1 ADFQPCL
8 QRAQELGYAEANPT
22 NDIEGFDAARKMAIL
37 ASIAYNAN
45 ITEDMVYVEGITKIS
60 KFDID
65 YAAQLGYVIKLVGL
79 ARPQGDEAAEVCVYV
94 EVDALGPSMFA
105 GPGAGSLPTASAVV
119 GDVIAAARHVVNGT
133 RGSYGLRQFASRRV
147 LPVGE
152 CFNKFYIRLMVQ
164 DKPKVLAQIAE
175 AFADSEI
182 SLDSVIQK
190 RVMDSGLAEIVL
202 I

>member
-1 ADFQPCL
+1 
-8 QRAQELGYAEANPT
+8 
-22 NDIEGFDAARKMAIL
+22 M
-37 ASIAYNAN
+37 
-45 ITEDMVYVEGITKIS
+45 
-60 KFDID
+60 
-65 YAAQLGYVIKLVGL
+65 
-79 ARPQGDEAAEVCVYV
+79 
-94 EVDALGPSMFA
+94 
-105 GPGAGSLPTASAVV
+105 
-119 GDVIAAARHVVNGT
+119 
-133 RGSYGLRQFASRRV
+133 

-202 I
+202 ITHHVREANLQEAMGRLHRLACVDCVASMIRVKGE

>member
-1 ADFQPCL
+1 
-8 QRAQELGYAEANPT
+8 
-22 NDIEGFDAARKMAIL
+22 M
-37 ASIAYNAN
+37 
-45 ITEDMVYVEGITKIS
+45 
-60 KFDID
+60 
-65 YAAQLGYVIKLVGL
+65 
-79 ARPQGDEAAEVCVYV
+79 
-94 EVDALGPSMFA
+94 
-105 GPGAGSLPTASAVV
+105 V

-202 I
+202 ITHHVREANLQEAMGRLHRLACVDCVASMIRVKGE